1 MGNQCCAAGK
11 QDAQTTDVM
20 DMRAQGKIKKP
31 KKPKKLPQNNYDANS
46 PAKDGVDSPSSEQTP
61 DHI

>member
-1 MGNQCCAAGK
+1 MGNQCCASGK

-31 KKPKKLPQNNYDANS
+31 KKPKKLP
-46 PAKDGVDSPSSEQTP
+46 
-61 DHI
+61 